1 MNINER
7 LLLKIKKNFP
17 NEIKEDNCL
26 PLRRVYG
33 VNDGTHYAWSN
44 GGVGTDHIFS
54 YHTMKECM
62 DNEIFICMHYP
73 FEGNHGYEI
82 YIK

>member
-7 LLLKIKKNFP
+7 LLLKIKKNFT

-33 VNDGTHYAWSN
+33 VNDGTHYAW
-44 GGVGTDHIFS
+44 
-54 YHTMKECM
+54 
-62 DNEIFICMHYP
+62 
-73 FEGNHGYEI
+73 
-82 YIK
+82 